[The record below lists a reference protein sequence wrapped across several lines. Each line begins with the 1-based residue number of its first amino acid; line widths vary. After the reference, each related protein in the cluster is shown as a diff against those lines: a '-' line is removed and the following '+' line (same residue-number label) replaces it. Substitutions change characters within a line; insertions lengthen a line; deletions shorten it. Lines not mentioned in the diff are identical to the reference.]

1 LPLRRLSLKIES
13 QLLPLVAGVLILWGV
28 CLAALPGYAMGAP
41 EVLRIRFFS
50 GPEKT
55 RIVLDLDQPAS
66 FEVREISDPDRLA
79 INLPRCTF
87 AHSASIPVNDGLV
100 HRIRRNPG
108 QSRAQVVLDLVSGSD
123 FKTFSLPPENGR
135 PHRVV
140 LDIIRSVDLPAEP
153 QEPKTRQIVKS
164 EETRPFVVVIDPGH
178 GGLDPGAIRG
188 SVREKDVVLEV
199 SLELARLLNDL
210 PGYQAVLTREA
221 DYYPSLG
228 RRVELA
234 TEHNGDLF
242 LSVHCN
248 THKRKQVGGMEVY
261 FLSLQGAT
269 DREAQELADKENA
282 ADLVGLDSRQQ
293 YDDLVVSVLMDMR
306 MTMVLQ
312 ESARLAEQLLF
323 TADASAVVKK
333 RKAKQ
338 AGFQVLRS
346 LAMPSALVEIAYLSN
361 SEDMKILKNSEG
373 RAQLAAVLA
382 EGVVAW
388 RHDETGL
395 ALL

>member
-1 LPLRRLSLKIES
+1 MDWFIALEEILDKAERRLFLIWS
-13 QLLPLVAGVLILWGV
+13 PVLISK
-28 CLAALPGYAMGAP
+28 
-41 EVLRIRFFS
+41 RFHFPPKME
-50 GPEKT
+50 GP
-55 RIVLDLDQPAS
+55 IGWL
-66 FEVREISDPDRLA
+66 
-79 INLPRCTF
+79 
-87 AHSASIPVNDGLV
+87 
-100 HRIRRNPG
+100 
-108 QSRAQVVLDLVSGSD
+108 VVLV
-123 FKTFSLPPENGR
+123 
-135 PHRVV
+135 
-140 LDIIRSVDLPAEP
+140 IIRSVDPHAEP